1 MGCDIRILQMD
12 GAKDPDEYVI
22 KYGNARFKAL
32 IDKAIS
38 VVEFKVKILKQNL
51 DLDNVNDKIKFLNEI
66 AKILAKID
74 NTMEKE
80 IYIEKIANEYEISKE
95 AIYAEVNKLT
105 YKNVKS
111 DKELEKSKPVIKHQK
126 VEKPQVSED
135 TLRRENTIISI
146 LLMGEFSIYQIIKQN
161 IKPEDFKDEINQK
174 IAQKIYFEF
183 DKQNNN
189 INAIIDQMSQEE
201 QNHITEIMAEDYE
214 IDDIEKAI
222 DDIMSSYEKEKLT
235 NRKYEILEILESN
248 IEEEKKKELV
258 KELNEIVIKLVKIK

>member
-22 KYGNARFKAL
+22 KYGNARFRAL

-51 DLDNVNDKIKFLNEI
+51 NLDNVNDKIKFLNEI
-66 AKILAKID
+66 AKILSKIE

-105 YKNVKS
+105 YKNIKS

-126 VEKPQVSED
+126 VEKVQVSED
-135 TLRRENTIISI
+135 TIKRENTIISI

-161 IKPEDFKDEINQK
+161 IEPEDFKYEINQK
-174 IAQKIYFEF
+174 IAQKIYSEF

-189 INAIIDQMSQEE
+189 INAIIDQMEEEE

-222 DDIMSSYEKEKLT
+222 DDIMRSYEKEKLT
-235 NRKYEILEILESN
+235 NRKYEILELLESD
-248 IEEEKKKELV
+248 IEEEKKKDLLQ
-258 KELNEIVIKLVKIK
+258 ELNEIFIKLVKIK